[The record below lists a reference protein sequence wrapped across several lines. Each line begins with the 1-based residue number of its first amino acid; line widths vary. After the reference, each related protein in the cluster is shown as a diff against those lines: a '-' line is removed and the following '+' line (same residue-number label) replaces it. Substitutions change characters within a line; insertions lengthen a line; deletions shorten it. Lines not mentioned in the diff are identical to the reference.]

1 MPSAS
6 TLYRHAHPEY
16 AQKEKEQTR
25 VRIVNKYNNDPEYKE
40 LLKARALAYYYR
52 KKQEK
57 ENKSTNADDI
67 EYY

>member
-6 TLYRHAHPEY
+6 TLYRHSHPEY

-57 ENKSTNADDI
+57 ENKYTNDDVV

>member
-16 AQKEKEQTR
+16 AHKEKEQTR

-40 LLKARALAYYYR
+40 LLKARAFAYYYR

-57 ENKSTNADDI
+57 ESKNTNDDDV

>member
-25 VRIVNKYNNDPEYKE
+25 VRIVNKYNNDTEYKE
-40 LLKARALAYYYR
+40 LLKARALAFYYR

-57 ENKSTNADDI
+57 ESKNSNDDDV

>member
-16 AQKEKEQTR
+16 AHKEKEQTR

-57 ENKSTNADDI
+57 ESKYINEDEI

>member
-1 MPSAS
+1 MPSVS

-16 AQKEKEQTR
+16 AQKEKEYVKQY
-25 VRIVNKYNNDPEYKE
+25 IVKKYNEDPEYKE
-40 LLKARALAYYYR
+40 RVKARNLAYYYK

-57 ENKSTNADDI
+57 ESKITNDDDV